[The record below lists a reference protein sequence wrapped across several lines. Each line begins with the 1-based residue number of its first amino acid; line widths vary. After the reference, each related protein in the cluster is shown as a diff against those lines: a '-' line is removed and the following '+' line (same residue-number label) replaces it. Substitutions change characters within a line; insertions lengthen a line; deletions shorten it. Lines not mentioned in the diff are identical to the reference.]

1 MFAGVGALLAAST
14 VVWLVLSVPG
24 GVHAATARRL
34 QELWALYDRPPLN
47 WRIGTWAELLQDAGA
62 LPQLIVTL
70 GVGAYLEGVERAQQV
85 AALQQLPV
93 LATLLP
99 QAAYP
104 APAARGSWRNSAVF
118 LDQPAERIALLLRL
132 ALPEHE
138 RVGVLFGPESIAARP
153 QLARALAARG
163 LRLVDQT
170 LPEGGQGL
178 YPALRALLESADLLL
193 LMPDKFLFQPDNM
206 HNILLAAYRQHV
218 PVVSYSAAH
227 VRAGALLSLHTDPAD
242 VARQAAEALRQWQA
256 GHGLPPTAAAAGYS
270 VAVNEQVARSLGLSL
285 PPVLA
290 LERALRRREAA
301 A

>member
-14 VVWLVLSVPG
+14 VVWLVLSAPG

-34 QELWALYDRPPLN
+34 QELWELDGRLQID
-47 WRIGTWAELLQDAGA
+47 WRIGTWSELLQDAQA
-62 LPQLIVTL
+62 LPQLVVTL
-70 GVGAYLEGVERAQQV
+70 GTGAYLEGVERAQKV
-85 AALQQLPV
+85 VALQPLPV
-93 LATLLP
+93 LAALLP

-170 LPEGGQGL
+170 LPEGGHGL
-178 YPALRALLESADLLL
+178 YPALRALLDDADLLL
-193 LMPDKFLFQPDNM
+193 AMPDKLIFQPDNI
-206 HNILLAAYRQHV
+206 HNILLASYRQRV

-242 VARQAAEALRQWQA
+242 VARQIAAALQRWLN
-256 GHGLPPTAAAAGYS
+256 GNGLPAPAAAARAS

-285 PPVLA
+285 PPALA
-290 LERALRRREAA
+290 LERALRSREAA
-301 A
+301 S